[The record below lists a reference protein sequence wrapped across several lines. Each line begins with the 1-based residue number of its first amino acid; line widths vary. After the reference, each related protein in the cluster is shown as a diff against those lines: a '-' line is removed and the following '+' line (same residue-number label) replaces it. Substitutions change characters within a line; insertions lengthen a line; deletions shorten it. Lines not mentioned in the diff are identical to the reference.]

1 MLKSMNFFRGKSR
14 GRVIGGTKLA
24 LLAPVIL
31 GPVPRI
37 FWQRVSNLVNKL
49 VLLLHKCWF
58 SVFSASTLS
67 VILRRYSLPE
77 VPWRRIHNAIAK
89 AMSICVAAG
98 NKVRDTRLPQPA
110 GCGDKYDVS
119 GLDLKH
125 LLNTCCSFFKYPS
138 PDAKASPSPA
148 GGEGLHRPWC
158 HKILG
163 TDCASRPRMTGG
175 RDANSSGRS
184 MIEMLGVLAIIGV
197 LSVGGIAG
205 YSKAMEKFKVN
216 KWVDDVVT
224 LIANLN
230 TTYANSKNFTEI
242 HEKNLTDFFEELN
255 IIPENMLDEQ
265 NRDIFGNELQISSH
279 IPSHSEFGSRFFLYF
294 WTLPNNDSVDE
305 CKALF
310 DIAAQYEGS
319 WAAVLNET
327 ESGKLGGTY
336 SVCGKSA
343 PDSYAEWINC
353 QSYNTADIAQNC
365 AVCAKQNCDI
375 NLIIHNGI

>member
-1 MLKSMNFFRGKSR
+1 MKNKLSKGLSLSANPEHLIKGTFSAVQHVFTGF
-14 GRVIGGTKLA
+14 GRKIDIFGNNALRSNITGGTFT
-24 LLAPVIL
+24 P
-31 GPVPRI
+31 
-37 FWQRVSNLVNKL
+37 
-49 VLLLHKCWF
+49 
-58 SVFSASTLS
+58 FSASTIN
-67 VILRRYSLPE
+67 VILRRYSLLE
-77 VPWRRIHNAIAK
+77 VPWRRIHNVIAK

-119 GLDLKH
+119 CLSSR
-125 LLNTCCSFFKYPS
+125 LLRCARN
-138 PDAKASPSPA
+138 DGASN
-148 GGEGLHRPWC
+148 GEGLPRPWC
-158 HKILG
+158 DKILG
-163 TDCASRPRMTGG
+163 TDCASQPRMTGG
-175 RDANSSGRS
+175 RVANSFGRS

-279 IPSHSEFGSRFFLYF
+279 IPSRSEFGSRFFLYF

>member
-1 MLKSMNFFRGKSR
+1 M
-14 GRVIGGTKLA
+14 
-24 LLAPVIL
+24 
-31 GPVPRI
+31 
-37 FWQRVSNLVNKL
+37 
-49 VLLLHKCWF
+49 
-58 SVFSASTLS
+58 SV
-67 VILRRYSLPE
+67 
-77 VPWRRIHNAIAK
+77 
-89 AMSICVAAG
+89 CVAFS
-98 NKVRDTRLPQPA
+98 NKVMDTRLPQPA
-110 GCGDKYDVS
+110 GCGDKYDVY
-119 GLDLKH
+119 G
-125 LLNTCCSFFKYPS
+125 
-138 PDAKASPSPA
+138 
-148 GGEGLHRPWC
+148 WC
-158 HKILG
+158 RGRGFG
-163 TDCASRPRMTGG
+163 TFSQ
-175 RDANSSGRS
+175 SGRS

-279 IPSHSEFGSRFFLYF
+279 IPSRSEFGSRFFLYF

-319 WAAVLNET
+319 WAAILNET
-327 ESGKLGGTY
+327 ESGQIGGTY

-353 QSYNTADIAQNC
+353 QPYNTADIAQNC
-365 AVCAKQNCDI
+365 AVCSKQNCDI

>member
-1 MLKSMNFFRGKSR
+1 M
-14 GRVIGGTKLA
+14 
-24 LLAPVIL
+24 
-31 GPVPRI
+31 PRI
-37 FWQRVSNLVNKL
+37 FWQRVPNLVNKL
-49 VLLLHKCWF
+49 ALLLNKCW
-58 SVFSASTLS
+58 
-67 VILRRYSLPE
+67 LREDSWDKPKNDGC
-77 VPWRRIHNAIAK
+77 WRRGFSLVVSK
-89 AMSICVAAG
+89 QRSVAAG
-98 NKVRDTRLPQPA
+98 NKVMDTRLPQPV

-119 GLDLKH
+119 CLSSR
-125 LLNTCCSFFKYPS
+125 LLRCARN
-138 PDAKASPSPA
+138 DGASN
-148 GGEGLHRPWC
+148 GEGLPRPWC
-158 HKILG
+158 DKILG
-163 TDCASRPRMTGG
+163 TDCASQPRMTGG
-175 RDANSSGRS
+175 RDANSSGKS

-197 LSVGGIAG
+197 LSVGGIAC

-279 IPSHSEFGSRFFLYF
+279 IPSRSEFGSRFFLYF

>member
-1 MLKSMNFFRGKSR
+1 MLRVRGKCVATNNR
-14 GRVIGGTKLA
+14 LA
-24 LLAPVIL
+24 PPAPVIL
-31 GPVPRI
+31 GLVPRI
-37 FWQRVSNLVNKL
+37 FWQRVSNLVNKFA
-49 VLLLHKCWF
+49 LLLYKYW
-58 SVFSASTLS
+58 
-67 VILRRYSLPE
+67 LREDTWDKPKYDWC
-77 VPWRRIHNAIAK
+77 WRR
-89 AMSICVAAG
+89 M
-98 NKVRDTRLPQPA
+98 
-110 GCGDKYDVS
+110 
-119 GLDLKH
+119 
-125 LLNTCCSFFKYPS
+125 LNFYCMFFKYPS

-148 GGEGLHRPWC
+148 RGEGYRLLCRCTPRNDGASNGEGLPRPWC
-158 HKILG
+158 DKILG

-279 IPSHSEFGSRFFLYF
+279 IPSRSEFGSRFFLYF
-294 WTLPNNDSVDE
+294 WTLPNNDSFDE

-327 ESGKLGGTY
+327 ESGQIGGTY

-353 QSYNTADIAQNC
+353 QPYNTADIAQNC
-365 AVCAKQNCDI
+365 AVCSKQNCDI